1 MNYLEE
7 NAVEDGAAVS
17 IPDTYMTMILSGDG
31 VSLKVVLKHVTAT
44 AADREYGYLTTALTD
59 TILFSEHDQ

>member
-1 MNYLEE
+1 MKKFAKLGSL
-7 NAVEDGAAVS
+7 ALAIALICALLTGC
-17 IPDTYMTMILSGDG
+17 GDG
-31 VSLKVVLKHVTAT
+31 VSLKVVLKHVTAS